1 MWADTLLVAERAH
14 VLRLCLWG
22 AAGILAGT
30 MVLAMLAVRR
40 VRSPLL
46 FHFALQ
52 SAAWGLV
59 ELALGALGWR
69 GLALRDLAAAT
80 RLDRFVWFN
89 AGLDLGY
96 AGIGLALAITGWT
109 LGRRVGLVGAGLG
122 VLVQGL
128 ALAVLDLHFTS
139 VLGKM
144 L

>member
-1 MWADTLLVAERAH
+1 MWSDTLLAAERAH
-14 VLRLCLWG
+14 ILRLCLWG
-22 AAGILAGT
+22 AASVLAGT
-30 MVLAMLAVRR
+30 MVFALLAVRR

-52 SAAWGLV
+52 TLAWGVV

-69 GLALRDLAAAT
+69 GLAMRDLAAAT

-96 AGIGLALAITGWT
+96 AGVGIALAIAAWS
-109 LGRRVGLVGAGLG
+109 LGRRLGLLGAGLG

-139 VLGKM
+139 VIGGM
-144 L
+144 V